1 MMEVCGPE
9 AVYCLLKAAHA
20 MFRAQ
25 QVSTPEHT
33 DASLGPMLE
42 QKIWV
47 WHVLHVAESQGRFSG
62 LGDFVLFCT
71 LCFVLFNLCAVCM
84 NELLSIFR
92 EPGSEVPSLYLTQI
106 LSWTFPATSRFQ
118 LSPLANGSV
127 PARGCTKKRAFFFC
141 SRVTT

>member
-92 EPGSEVPSLYLTQI
+92 EPGSGGAVP
-106 LSWTFPATSRFQ
+106 LSDPNPFLDISCHLSFPVISTGEWQRAS
-118 LSPLANGSV
+118 
-127 PARGCTKKRAFFFC
+127 KR
-141 SRVTT
+141 SY